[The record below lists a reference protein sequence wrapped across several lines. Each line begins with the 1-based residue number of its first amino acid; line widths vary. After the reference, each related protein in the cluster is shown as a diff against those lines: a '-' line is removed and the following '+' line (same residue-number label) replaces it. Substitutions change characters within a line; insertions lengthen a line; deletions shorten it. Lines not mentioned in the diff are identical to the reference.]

1 MPGLLPGFLLGKEVF
16 TMLRSLAPKSVL
28 CIHDLC
34 GADRCCL
41 GVILPVLAAMGCRP
55 VALPT
60 GLVSSRT
67 GEEAPP
73 AALNCQDF
81 AAASLEQYRQ
91 LGREFDCIYVGCLG
105 TEAQQKLVLDAF
117 AAWPDAIKVVDP
129 VMCAGSSELLPGLAA
144 LCRAAD
150 LTVPSLAEA
159 CQLLGRPLPEEPM
172 TEEEAG
178 AIAAEMAQH
187 FEGTCVVSGIPV
199 GKYLACAGAGQE
211 SFVQKRLMPQTYPG
225 TGDLQTAVLVGGLM
239 RGNAL
244 SAAAD
249 AAAGFVAA
257 AMAATPADADPRLG
271 VWYES
276 QMYRLLP

>member
-1 MPGLLPGFLLGKEVF
+1 MQ
-16 TMLRSLAPKSVL
+16 RSPAPKSVL
-28 CIHDLC
+28 CIHDLP
-34 GADRCCL
+34 GAGRCSL
-41 GVILPVLAAMGCRP
+41 GEILPVLAAMGCHP
-55 VALPT
+55 VPLPT
-60 GLVSSRT
+60 TLVSSHIDE
-67 GEEAPP
+67 GCQP
-73 AALNCQDF
+73 AVLNCQDF
-81 AAASLEQYRQ
+81 AAAALEHFKQ
-91 LGREFDCIYVGCLG
+91 LGMEFDCIYVGCLG

-129 VMCAGSSELLPGLAA
+129 VLCRDGSALLPGLSA

-159 CQLLGRPLPEEPM
+159 CTLLGRPLPDQPL
-172 TEEEAG
+172 TDEEAG
-178 AIAAEMAQH
+178 AIAAEMSQR

-211 SFVQKRLMPQTYPG
+211 SFVQKRLIPQILPG
-225 TGDLQTAVLVGGLM
+225 MEDLLAAVLVGGLM

-257 AMAATPADADPRLG
+257 AMAATPADADPRFG

>member
-1 MPGLLPGFLLGKEVF
+1 
-16 TMLRSLAPKSVL
+16 MLRSHAPKTVL

-60 GLVSSRT
+60 GLVGSRA
-67 GEEAPP
+67 EDEARP

-81 AAASLEQYRQ
+81 AAASLEQYKQ
-91 LGREFDCIYVGCLG
+91 LGMEFDCIYVGCLG

-129 VMCAGSSELLPGLAA
+129 VLCADSSALLPGLAA

-159 CQLLGRPLPEEPM
+159 CLLLGKPLPEEPL
-172 TEEEAG
+172 TDEQAG
-178 AIAAEMAQH
+178 AIAAEMAEA

-211 SFVQKRLMPQTYPG
+211 SFVQKRLIPQVLPG
-225 TGDLQTAVLVGGLM
+225 MEDLLAAVLVGGLM

-249 AAAGFVAA
+249 AAAGFVASA
-257 AMAATPADADPRLG
+257 LAATPQDADTRFG